1 MSVARCQREV
11 TAREFAEW
19 VAFYALEA
27 EESNPER
34 ELTDDER
41 NAKFA
46 AVLGGL
52 RQRPGQTVME
62 RR

>member
-1 MSVARCQREV
+1 MSVARCQREISS
-11 TAREFAEW
+11 REFAEW

-27 EESNPER
+27 EEADPNR

-52 RQRPGQTVME
+52 ARRNQTMLE